1 MLLKILGYLFQLCL
15 IIGLFYALES
25 QGAFLQYTIC
35 VLALLVLVQRLLRNF
50 FWKKEKQLTLCLSC
64 TQNDSPTFYWYS

>member
-25 QGAFLQYTIC
+25 QGAFLQYTVC

-50 FWKKEKQLTLCLSC
+50 FWKKENS
-64 TQNDSPTFYWYS
+64 

>member
-1 MLLKILGYLFQLCL
+1 MLLKILGHLFQLCL

-35 VLALLVLVQRLLRNF
+35 VLAILILLQHLFSDF
-50 FWKKEKQLTLCLSC
+50 FRKKE
-64 TQNDSPTFYWYS
+64 NI